1 MDPFKYIEVHKNEES
16 PFKVLSELLNELNKT
31 NPEIVEG
38 MAELVRSG
46 LLKKPEFIE
55 KSREMWRAWVDEVN
69 DTEI

>member
-1 MDPFKYIEVHKNEES
+1 MDGFRYIEVHKNEES
-16 PFKVLSELLNELNKT
+16 PFKALRKLLNELNKT

-38 MAELVRSG
+38 MAELCKSG
-46 LLKKPEFIE
+46 LLEKPEFIE